1 MLARPAAMATPP
13 STASPA
19 SWNPAVP
26 PPPVTGASV
35 GIGLGEGIGEGLSVP
50 DSAGVAEGFS
60 VPGEPGELSP
70 KASLLAAEP
79 VALGD
84 NTVTDEVGLL
94 VPVPVPVPFDV
105 QAESATQASMVIRP
119 QPTAVSLTRCAVD
132 AMAVRALIG
141 PPHTPGN
148 DHFPAAGRRNR
159 RRKGKRVADLWP
171 LARPAEEL
179 LRRKRWHH
187 NGKARLRPKHGM
199 ACPPPKYYAT

>member
-35 GIGLGEGIGEGLSVP
+35 GTGLGEGTGEGLSVP
-50 DSAGVAEGFS
+50 DSAGVAE
-60 VPGEPGELSP
+60 ELSVGLEVP
-70 KASLLAAEP
+70 PPRASLDADAP
-79 VALGD
+79 GALGD
-84 NTVTDEVGLL
+84 KTVTDEVGLL
-94 VPVPVPVPFDV
+94 VPVPVPVPLDV

-119 QPTAVSLTRCAVD
+119 QPTAVSLNRCAVD

-159 RRKGKRVADLWP
+159 RRKGKRVAGLWP
-171 LARPAEEL
+171 LAGPAEEL
-179 LRRKRWHH
+179 FRRKRWHH

>member
-35 GIGLGEGIGEGLSVP
+35 GTGLGEGTGEGVSVP
-50 DSAGVAEGFS
+50 DSAGVAE
-60 VPGEPGELSP
+60 ELSVGVEVP
-70 KASLLAAEP
+70 PPRASLDADELG
-79 VALGD
+79 ALGD

-94 VPVPVPVPFDV
+94 VPVPVPVPLDV
-105 QAESATQASMVIRP
+105 QAESATQARMVIRP
-119 QPTAVSLTRCAVD
+119 QPTAVSLNRCAVD

-159 RRKGKRVADLWP
+159 RRRGKRVAGPRP
-171 LARPAEEL
+171 LAGPAEEL
-179 LRRKRWHH
+179 FRRKRWHH